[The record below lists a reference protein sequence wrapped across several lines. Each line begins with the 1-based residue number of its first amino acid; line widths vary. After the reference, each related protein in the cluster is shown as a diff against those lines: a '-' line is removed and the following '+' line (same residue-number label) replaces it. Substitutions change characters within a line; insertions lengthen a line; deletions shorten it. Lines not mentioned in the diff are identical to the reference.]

1 MNKKCDFE
9 GWVAKYG
16 VRCSDDTVM
25 HQGAFASQHGTKV
38 PLVYQHDHK
47 DPKNIVGHSYLYER
61 PEGVWAESF
70 LNGNE
75 NARTVAECVMHGDLD
90 SYSIFA
96 NGLTRRGN
104 DIMHGTIREVSLV
117 LSGAD
122 PTARIENTYLT
133 HADGLTGEYLN
144 TEGIAYFGEKIITH
158 DAAEEDEKP
167 EEQQNEEPKQEDK
180 SMDTNPN
187 NEIQHADGEADSNT
201 KEKTAQDV
209 INTFNEEQKQFYD
222 FMIEQAIAY
231 GMKQGAGEASVEH
244 DSTEDDGDYIEHSEG
259 GNEMNVFEQY
269 TNNGMAQDPNVIAH
283 GADVEAKAIEIL
295 SRGNFGNSFHDAI
308 EHAATEYGIE
318 NIDWLFPDAKNITTR
333 PELIQRN
340 TDWVES
346 FMGKTKHLPFSRV
359 KTMFADLTAEEAKAK
374 GYIKGNMKL
383 EGYMTLAK
391 RVTEPQTVYVKR
403 KIDNDDVIDIT
414 DFDVLS
420 LLQYDMKGQLREALA
435 VAALVGDGRSAASP
449 DKIKE
454 DRIRPIW
461 TDESLF
467 VINVRVQ
474 LTGSETLEQKNAKI
488 EEAVLRARKDYK
500 GSGNMTFYTTED
512 ALTDWRLMVDGVGH
526 KLYKTDNEVA
536 QALRCSDIQTAE
548 QLVGKTRTV
557 TYNSQSETRTL
568 YGIMVN
574 PIDYGFGTNQGGQIK
589 GFDGFDI
596 DYNQYKFLQETRTS
610 GALIKAYCALV
621 IETVVS
627 AG

>member
-1 MNKKCDFE
+1 MGKKCDFE

-16 VRCSDDTVM
+16 VLCSDNTIM
-25 HQGAFASQHGTKV
+25 HAGAFAKQNGTKV
-38 PLVYQHDHK
+38 PLVYQHNHK
-47 DPKNIVGHSYLYER
+47 DINAVIGHSYLYER

-70 LNGNE
+70 LNGS
-75 NARTVAECVMHGDLD
+75 ADAQAAAECIKHGDLD

-96 NGLTRRGN
+96 NGLQRAGN
-104 DIMHGTIREVSLV
+104 NIMHGTIREVSVV

-122 PTARIENTYLT
+122 PTARIEHTYFA
-133 HADGLTGEYLN
+133 HADGVSGEELQ
-144 TEGIAYFGEKIITH
+144 TEGICYFGEKIIVH
-158 DAAEEDEKP
+158 DATDD
-167 EEQQNEEPKQEDK
+167 EPKTEESK
-180 SMDTNPN
+180 EETPMVEETKDT
-187 NEIQHADGEADSNT
+187 IQHADGDAASNT

-209 INTFNEEQKQFYD
+209 IDTFNEEQKQVYD

-231 GMKQGAGEASVEH
+231 GMQQASKDEDTAEH
-244 DSTEDDGDYIEHSEG
+244 DGTEDGDYIEHSEG
-259 GNEMNVFEQY
+259 GNDMNVFENY

-283 GADVEAKAIEIL
+283 GAEVEAKAIEIL

-318 NIDWLFPDAKNITTR
+318 NIDWLFPDAKNVTTR

-435 VAALVGDGRSAASP
+435 VAALIGDGRSAASP

-474 LTGSETLEQKNAKI
+474 LTGEETLEEKNAKI

-512 ALTDWRLMVDGVGH
+512 TLTDWRLMVDGVGH
-526 KLYKTDNEVA
+526 KLYKSDNDVA
-536 QALRCSDIQTAE
+536 QALRCADIQTAE
-548 QLVGKTRTV
+548 QLVNKTRTV
-557 TYNSQSETRTL
+557 TYNNQSETRTL

>member
-1 MNKKCDFE
+1 MSKKCDFE
-9 GWVAKYG
+9 GFVARYG
-16 VRCSDDTVM
+16 VKCSDNTIM
-25 HQGAFASQHGTKV
+25 HTGAFAKQNGTKV
-38 PLVYQHDHK
+38 PLVYQHNHK
-47 DPKNIVGHSYLYER
+47 DINAVIGHSYLYER
-61 PEGVWAESF
+61 PEGVWAESY
-70 LNGNE
+70 LNGTPD
-75 NARTVAECVMHGDLD
+75 AQAAAECIKHGDLD

-96 NGLTRRGN
+96 NGLTRTGN
-104 DIMHGTIREVSLV
+104 NIMHGTIREVSLV
-117 LSGAD
+117 LAGAD
-122 PTARIENTYLT
+122 PTARIEHTYFA
-133 HADGLTGEYLN
+133 HADGVDGEYLDG
-144 TEGIAYFGEKIITH
+144 EGICYFGEKLIVH
-158 DAAEEDEKP
+158 DAVEAEEDKP
-167 EEQQNEEPKQEDK
+167 EEEIKQEDK

-187 NEIQHADGEADSNT
+187 NEIQHADGEAATNT
-201 KEKTAQDV
+201 RTAQDV
-209 INTFNEEQKQFYD
+209 IDTFNEEQKEVYD

-231 GMKQGAGEASVEH
+231 GMQQGAKEEPVEH
-244 DSTEDDGDYIEHSEG
+244 DSTDDGDYIEHSEG
-259 GNEMNVFEQY
+259 GNDMNVFENY

-283 GADVEAKAIEIL
+283 GAELEAKALDIL
-295 SRGNFGNSFHDAI
+295 SRGNFGNSFYDTI
-308 EHAATEYGIE
+308 KHAAVEYGIE
-318 NIDWLFPDAKNITTR
+318 NVEWLFPDAKNISNR

-414 DFDVLS
+414 DFDALA
-420 LLQYDMKGQLREALA
+420 LLQVDMKSQLREALA
-435 VAALVGDGRSAASP
+435 VAALVGDGRSAASA

-467 VINVRVQ
+467 VINVRVA
-474 LTGSETLEQKNAKI
+474 LTGSETLEEKNAKI

-500 GSGNMTFYTTED
+500 GSGNMTWYTTED
-512 ALTDWRLMVDGVGH
+512 NLTDWRLMVDGVGH
-526 KLYKTDNEVA
+526 KLYKSDAEVA
-536 QALRCSDIQTAE
+536 QALRCSDVQTAE
-548 QLVGKTRTV
+548 QLTNKTRTV
-557 TYNSQSETRTL
+557 TYNAQSETRTL

-589 GFDGFDI
+589 GFDGFDL

-621 IETVVS
+621 IETVTS

>member
-1 MNKKCDFE
+1 MGKQCDFE

-16 VRCSDDTVM
+16 VRCSDNTVM
-25 HQGAFASQHGTKV
+25 HSGAFASQHGTKV

-47 DPKNIVGHSYLYER
+47 DPKNIVGHSYLYEK

-70 LNGNE
+70 LNDNE
-75 NARTVAECVMHGDLD
+75 NARTVAECVKHGDLD

-122 PTARIENTYLT
+122 PTARIENTYFA
-133 HADGLTGEYLN
+133 HADGESGEYLN
-144 TEGIAYFGEKIITH
+144 TEGVCYFGEKIITH
-158 DAAEEDEKP
+158 DSMEESNK
-167 EEQQNEEPKQEDK
+167 EDD
-180 SMDTNPN
+180 SMGTNPN
-187 NEIQHADGEADSNT
+187 ENIQHADGEAATDT
-201 KEKTAQDV
+201 RTAQDV
-209 INTFNEEQKQFYD
+209 INTFNEEQKEVYD

-231 GMKQGAGEASVEH
+231 GMQQASGEEEDDSDESASH
-244 DSTEDDGDYIEHSEG
+244 DGTDDGDYIEHSEG
-259 GNEMNVFEQY
+259 GNDMNVFEQY

-283 GADVEAKAIEIL
+283 GAEVEARAIEIL
-295 SRGNFGNSFHDAI
+295 SRGSFGNSFHDAI

-318 NIDWLFPDAKNITTR
+318 NIDWLFPDAKNITAR

-391 RVTEPQTVYVKR
+391 RITEPQTVYVKR

-420 LLQYDMKGQLREALA
+420 LLQVDMKSQLREALA
-435 VAALVGDGRSAASP
+435 VAALIGDGRSAASP

-467 VINVRVQ
+467 VINVRVA

-526 KLYKTDNEVA
+526 KLYKTDAEVA

-548 QLVGKTRTV
+548 QLANQTRTV
-557 TYNSQSETRTL
+557 TYNSASETRTL

-621 IETVVS
+621 IETVTS

>member
-1 MNKKCDFE
+1 MGKKCDFE

-16 VRCSDDTVM
+16 VLCSDNTVM
-25 HQGAFASQHGTKV
+25 QHGAFASQNGTKV
-38 PLVYQHDHK
+38 PLVYQHNHK
-47 DPKNIVGHSYLYER
+47 DINAVIGHSYLYER

-70 LNGNE
+70 LN
-75 NARTVAECVMHGDLD
+75 RTDDAQAAAECIKHGDLD

-96 NGLTRRGN
+96 NGLKRAGN
-104 DIMHGTIREVSLV
+104 NIMHGTIREVSVV

-122 PTARIENTYLT
+122 PTARIEHTYFA
-133 HADGLTGEYLN
+133 HADGVDGEYLE
-144 TEGIAYFGEKIITH
+144 TEGVCYFGEKIIVH
-158 DAAEEDEKP
+158 DATEEDKK
-167 EEQQNEEPKQEDK
+167 EETPMADE
-180 SMDTNPN
+180 TNN
-187 NEIQHADGEADSNT
+187 AIQHADGETTTS
-201 KEKTAQDV
+201 KKTAQDV
-209 INTFNEEQKQFYD
+209 IDTFNEEQKQVYD
-222 FMIEQAIAY
+222 FMLEQAIAY
-231 GMKQGAGEASVEH
+231 GMEQGAQETTAHDATDEDGE
-244 DSTEDDGDYIEHSEG
+244 YIEHSEG

-283 GADVEAKAIEIL
+283 GADVEAKALEIL

-308 EHAATEYGIE
+308 QHAAVEYGIE
-318 NIDWLFPDAKNITTR
+318 NVDWLFPDAKNVTTR

-374 GYIKGNMKL
+374 GYIKGNLKL

-391 RVTEPQTVYVKR
+391 RITEPQTVYVKR
-403 KIDNDDVIDIT
+403 KIDNDDVNDIT

-420 LLQYDMKGQLREALA
+420 LLQYDMKSQLREALA
-435 VAALVGDGRSAASP
+435 VAALIGDGRSNASP

-512 ALTDWRLMVDGVGH
+512 VLTDWRLMVDGVGH

-548 QLVGKTRTV
+548 QLVNATRTV
-557 TYNSQSETRTL
+557 TYNAQSETRTL

-621 IETVVS
+621 IETVTS

>member
-1 MNKKCDFE
+1 MGKKCDFE

-16 VRCSDDTVM
+16 VLCSDNTVM
-25 HQGAFASQHGTKV
+25 HSGAFAKQNGTKV
-38 PLVYQHDHK
+38 PLVYQHNHK
-47 DPKNIVGHSYLYER
+47 DINAVIGHSYLYEK
-61 PEGVWAESF
+61 PEGVWAQSF
-70 LNGNE
+70 LNE
-75 NARTVAECVMHGDLD
+75 SPDAQAAAECIKHGDLD

-96 NGLTRRGN
+96 NGLQRAGN
-104 DIMHGTIREVSLV
+104 NIMHGTIREVSVV

-122 PTARIENTYLT
+122 PTARIEHTYFA
-133 HADGLTGEYLN
+133 HADGISGEELQ
-144 TEGIAYFGEKIITH
+144 TEGVCYFGEKIIVH
-158 DAAEEDEKP
+158 DGTEEESKEDEPMVENTK
-167 EEQQNEEPKQEDK
+167 D
-180 SMDTNPN
+180 
-187 NEIQHADGEADSNT
+187 EIQHADGEAASNT
-201 KEKTAQDV
+201 RTAQDV
-209 INTFNEEQKQFYD
+209 IDTFNEEQKQVYD

-231 GMKQGAGEASVEH
+231 GLEQASKEDVEH
-244 DSTEDDGDYIEHSEG
+244 DSTEDGDYIEHSEG

-283 GADVEAKAIEIL
+283 GAELEAKALDIL
-295 SRGNFGNSFHDAI
+295 SRGNFGNSFYDTI
-308 EHAATEYGIE
+308 QHAAVEYGIE
-318 NIDWLFPDAKNITTR
+318 NIEWLFPDAKNISAR

-414 DFDVLS
+414 DFDALA
-420 LLQYDMKGQLREALA
+420 LLQVDMKTQLREALA

-467 VINVRVQ
+467 VINVRVA
-474 LTGSETLEQKNAKI
+474 LTGEETLEEKNAKI

-500 GSGNMTFYTTED
+500 GSGNMTWYTTED
-512 ALTDWRLMVDGVGH
+512 NLTDWRLMVDGVGH
-526 KLYKTDNEVA
+526 KLYKSDAEVA
-536 QALRCSDIQTAE
+536 QALRCSDVQTAE
-548 QLVGKTRTV
+548 QLVNKTRTV
-557 TYNSQSETRTL
+557 TYNNASETRTL
-568 YGIMVN
+568 YGIMIN

-589 GFDGFDI
+589 GFDGFDL

>member
-1 MNKKCDFE
+1 MGKKCDFE

-16 VRCSDDTVM
+16 VLCSDNTIM
-25 HQGAFASQHGTKV
+25 HAGAFAKQNGTKV
-38 PLVYQHDHK
+38 PLVYQHNHK
-47 DPKNIVGHSYLYER
+47 DINAVIGHSYLYER

-70 LNGNE
+70 LNGS
-75 NARTVAECVMHGDLD
+75 ADAQAAAECIKHGDLD

-96 NGLTRRGN
+96 NGLQRAGN
-104 DIMHGTIREVSLV
+104 NIMHGTIREVSVV

-122 PTARIENTYLT
+122 PTARIEHTYFA
-133 HADGLTGEYLN
+133 HADGVSGEELQ
-144 TEGIAYFGEKIITH
+144 TEGVCYFGEKLIVH
-158 DAAEEDEKP
+158 DATEEDEPKT
-167 EEQQNEEPKQEDK
+167 EESKEDTPMVENTK
-180 SMDTNPN
+180 E
-187 NEIQHADGEADSNT
+187 EIQHADGEADTNT

-209 INTFNEEQKQFYD
+209 INTFNEEQKAVYD
-222 FMIEQAIAY
+222 YMIEQAIAY
-231 GMKQGAGEASVEH
+231 GMQQASEEDTAEH
-244 DSTEDDGDYIEHSEG
+244 DGTDDGDYIEHSEG
-259 GNEMNVFEQY
+259 GNDMNVFENY

-283 GADVEAKAIEIL
+283 GAELEAKALDIL
-295 SRGNFGNSFHDAI
+295 SRGNFGNSFYDTI
-308 EHAATEYGIE
+308 QHAAVEYGIE
-318 NIDWLFPDAKNITTR
+318 NIEWLFPDAKNISAR

-414 DFDVLS
+414 DFDALA
-420 LLQYDMKGQLREALA
+420 LLQVDMKTQLREALA

-500 GSGNMTFYTTED
+500 GSGNMTWYTTED
-512 ALTDWRLMVDGVGH
+512 NLTDWRLMVDGVGH
-526 KLYKTDNEVA
+526 KLYKSDNDVA
-536 QALRCSDIQTAE
+536 QALRCSDVQTAE
-548 QLVGKTRTV
+548 QLVNKTRTV
-557 TYNSQSETRTL
+557 TYNGQSETRTL
-568 YGIMVN
+568 YGIMIN

-589 GFDGFDI
+589 GFDGFDL

>member
-1 MNKKCDFE
+1 MGKKCDFE

-16 VRCSDDTVM
+16 VLCSDNTVM
-25 HQGAFASQHGTKV
+25 HSGAFAKQNGTKV
-38 PLVYQHDHK
+38 PLVYQHNHK
-47 DPKNIVGHSYLYER
+47 DINAVIGHSYLYEK
-61 PEGVWAESF
+61 PEGVWAQSF
-70 LNGNE
+70 LNE
-75 NARTVAECVMHGDLD
+75 SPDAQAAAECIKHGDLD

-96 NGLTRRGN
+96 NGLQRAGN
-104 DIMHGTIREVSLV
+104 NIMHGTILEVSVV

-122 PTARIENTYLT
+122 PTARIEHTYFA
-133 HADGLTGEYLN
+133 HADGISGEELQ
-144 TEGIAYFGEKIITH
+144 TEGVCYFGEKIIVH
-158 DAAEEDEKP
+158 DGTEEESKEDEPMVENTK
-167 EEQQNEEPKQEDK
+167 D
-180 SMDTNPN
+180 
-187 NEIQHADGEADSNT
+187 EIQHADGEAASNT
-201 KEKTAQDV
+201 RTAQDV
-209 INTFNEEQKQFYD
+209 IDTFNEEQKQVYD
-222 FMIEQAIAY
+222 YMIEQAIAY
-231 GMKQGAGEASVEH
+231 GMEQASKEDVEH
-244 DSTEDDGDYIEHSEG
+244 DSTEDGDYIEHSEG

-283 GADVEAKAIEIL
+283 GAELEAKALDIL
-295 SRGNFGNSFHDAI
+295 SRGNFGNSFYDTI
-308 EHAATEYGIE
+308 QHAAVEYGIE
-318 NIDWLFPDAKNITTR
+318 NIEWLFPDAKNISAR

-414 DFDVLS
+414 DFDALA
-420 LLQYDMKGQLREALA
+420 LLQVDMKTQLREALA

-467 VINVRVQ
+467 VINVRVA
-474 LTGSETLEQKNAKI
+474 LTGEETLEEKNAKI

-500 GSGNMTFYTTED
+500 GSGNMTWYTTED
-512 ALTDWRLMVDGVGH
+512 NLTDWRLMVDGVGH
-526 KLYKTDNEVA
+526 KLYKSDAEVA
-536 QALRCSDIQTAE
+536 QALRCSDVQTAE
-548 QLVGKTRTV
+548 QLVNKTRTV
-557 TYNSQSETRTL
+557 TYNNASETRTL
-568 YGIMVN
+568 YGIMIN

-589 GFDGFDI
+589 GFDGFDL

>member
-1 MNKKCDFE
+1 MGKKCDFE

-16 VRCSDDTVM
+16 VLCSDNTIM
-25 HQGAFASQHGTKV
+25 HAGAFAKQNGTKV
-38 PLVYQHDHK
+38 PLVYQHNHK
-47 DPKNIVGHSYLYER
+47 DINAVIGHSYLYER

-70 LNGNE
+70 LNGS
-75 NARTVAECVMHGDLD
+75 ADAQAAAECIKHGDLD

-96 NGLTRRGN
+96 NGLQRAGN
-104 DIMHGTIREVSLV
+104 NIMHGTIREVSVV

-122 PTARIENTYLT
+122 PTARIEHTYFA
-133 HADGLTGEYLN
+133 HADGISGEELQ
-144 TEGIAYFGEKIITH
+144 TEGVCYFGEKLIVH
-158 DAAEEDEKP
+158 DATEEKEDSKEDTPMADETK
-167 EEQQNEEPKQEDK
+167 
-180 SMDTNPN
+180 DT
-187 NEIQHADGEADSNT
+187 IQHADGEAASN
-201 KEKTAQDV
+201 KDKTVQDV
-209 INTFNEEQKQFYD
+209 INTFNEEQKEAYD

-231 GMKQGAGEASVEH
+231 GMKQGAGEASTQH
-244 DSTEDDGDYIEHSEG
+244 DSTEDGDYIEHSDMNEG
-259 GNEMNVFEQY
+259 GNDMNVFEQY
-269 TNNGMAQDPNVIAH
+269 TNNGMAQDPNIVAH
-283 GADVEAKAIEIL
+283 GADVEAKALDML
-295 SRGNFGNSFHDAI
+295 SRGSFGNSFHDAI
-308 EHAATEYGIE
+308 EHAAVEYGIE
-318 NIDWLFPDAKNITTR
+318 NIDWLFPDAKNVTTR

-359 KTMFADLTAEEAKAK
+359 KTTFADLTAEEAKAK

-414 DFDVLS
+414 DFDALA
-420 LLQYDMKGQLREALA
+420 LLQVDMKTQLREALA

-474 LTGSETLEQKNAKI
+474 LTGSETLEEKNAKI

-512 ALTDWRLMVDGVGH
+512 TLTDWRLMVDGVGH
-526 KLYKTDNEVA
+526 KLYKSDNDVA
-536 QALRCSDIQTAE
+536 QALRCADIQTAE
-548 QLVGKTRTV
+548 QLVNKTRTV
-557 TYNSQSETRTL
+557 TYNNQAETRTL

>member
-1 MNKKCDFE
+1 MGKKCDFE

-16 VRCSDDTVM
+16 VLCSDNTIM
-25 HQGAFASQHGTKV
+25 HAGAFAKQNGTKV
-38 PLVYQHDHK
+38 PLVYQHNHK
-47 DPKNIVGHSYLYER
+47 DINAVIGHSYLYER

-70 LNGNE
+70 LNGSPD
-75 NARTVAECVMHGDLD
+75 AQAAAECIQHGDLD

-96 NGLTRRGN
+96 NGLKRTGN
-104 DIMHGTIREVSLV
+104 NIMHGTIREVSVV

-122 PTARIENTYLT
+122 PTARIEHTYFA
-133 HADGLTGEYLN
+133 HADGIDGEYLE
-144 TEGIAYFGEKIITH
+144 TEGVCYFGEKIIVH
-158 DAAEEDEKP
+158 DATEEDEKV
-167 EEQQNEEPKQEDK
+167 EEPTKEEK
-180 SMDTNPN
+180 SMAEETKDT
-187 NEIQHADGEADSNT
+187 IQHADGEAASNT
-201 KEKTAQDV
+201 RTAQDV
-209 INTFNEEQKQFYD
+209 INTFNEEQKEVYD
-222 FMIEQAIAY
+222 FMLEQAIAY
-231 GMKQGAGEASVEH
+231 GMEQASKQEPVEH
-244 DSTEDDGDYIEHSEG
+244 DSTEDGDYIEHSDKNEG
-259 GNEMNVFEQY
+259 GNDMNVFENY
-269 TNNGMAQDPNVIAH
+269 NNNGMAQDPDIIAH
-283 GADVEAKAIEIL
+283 GAEVEAKALEML
-295 SRGNFGNSFHDAI
+295 SRGSFGNSFHDAI

-318 NIDWLFPDAKNITTR
+318 NIDWLFPDAKNITAR

-359 KTMFADLTAEEAKAK
+359 KTTFADLTAEEAKAK

-420 LLQYDMKGQLREALA
+420 LLQVDMKSQLREALA

-467 VINVRVQ
+467 VINVRVA
-474 LTGSETLEQKNAKI
+474 LTGEETLEQKNAKI

-500 GSGNMTFYTTED
+500 GSGNMTWYTTED
-512 ALTDWRLMVDGVGH
+512 NLTDWRLMVDGVGH
-526 KLYKTDNEVA
+526 KLYKTDAEVA
-536 QALRCSDIQTAE
+536 QALRCSDVQTAE
-548 QLVGKTRTV
+548 QLVNKTRTV
-557 TYNSQSETRTL
+557 TYNSASETRTL
-568 YGIMVN
+568 YGIMIN

-621 IETVVS
+621 IETVTS

>member
-1 MNKKCDFE
+1 MGKKCDFE

-16 VRCSDDTVM
+16 VLCSDNTIM
-25 HQGAFASQHGTKV
+25 HAGAFAKQNGTKV
-38 PLVYQHDHK
+38 PLVYQHNHK
-47 DPKNIVGHSYLYER
+47 DINAVIGHSYLYER

-70 LNGNE
+70 LNGS
-75 NARTVAECVMHGDLD
+75 ADAQAAAECIKHGDLD

-96 NGLTRRGN
+96 NGLQRAGN
-104 DIMHGTIREVSLV
+104 NIMHGTIREVSVV

-122 PTARIENTYLT
+122 PTARIEHTYFA
-133 HADGLTGEYLN
+133 HADGIDGEELL
-144 TEGIAYFGEKIITH
+144 TEGVCYFGEKLIVH
-158 DAAEEDEKP
+158 DATEEDI
-167 EEQQNEEPKQEDK
+167 PKEGTKEEDK
-180 SMDTNPN
+180 SMADETKDT
-187 NEIQHADGEADSNT
+187 IQHADGEAATNT
-201 KEKTAQDV
+201 RTAQD
-209 INTFNEEQKQFYD
+209 IIETFNEEQKQVYD
-222 FMIEQAIAY
+222 FMLEQAIAY
-231 GMKQGAGEASVEH
+231 GMEQASKQEPVEH
-244 DSTEDDGDYIEHSEG
+244 DSTDDGDYIEHSEG
-259 GNEMNVFEQY
+259 GNDMNVFENY

-283 GADVEAKAIEIL
+283 GAELEAKALDIL
-295 SRGNFGNSFHDAI
+295 SRGNFGNSFYDTI
-308 EHAATEYGIE
+308 QHAATEYGIE
-318 NIDWLFPDAKNITTR
+318 NIEWLFPDAKNISAR

-403 KIDNDDVIDIT
+403 KIDNDDVVDIT
-414 DFDVLS
+414 DFDALA
-420 LLQYDMKGQLREALA
+420 LLQIDMKTQLREALA

-474 LTGSETLEQKNAKI
+474 LTGEETLEQKNAKI
-488 EEAVLRARKDYK
+488 EEAVLRARKDYT
-500 GSGNMTFYTTED
+500 GSGNMTLYTTENN
-512 ALTDWRLMVDGVGH
+512 LTDWRLMVDGVGH
-526 KLYKTDNEVA
+526 KLYKSDNDVA
-536 QALRCSDIQTAE
+536 QALRCSDVQTAE
-548 QLVGKTRTV
+548 QLVNKTRTV
-557 TYNSQSETRTL
+557 TYNGQSETRTL
-568 YGIMVN
+568 YGIMIN

-589 GFDGFDI
+589 GFDGFDL